1 MIELALGGLLQ
12 QGYQSS
18 YLLNILLCPRS
29 LAVAYLQVDTAGSRH
44 SRYTLVDILVHTG
57 THWWT
62 YWYTQVH
69 TGGHTGTHRYTLVD
83 ILIHTGTHWWTQLA
97 ADIAGTHGAAIDRTE
112 EQRML
117 GVPVGHLK
125 LLFR

>member
-44 SRYTLVDILVHTG
+44 SRYTLVDIL
-57 THWWT
+57 
-62 YWYTQVH
+62 
-69 TGGHTGTHRYTLVD
+69 
-83 ILIHTGTHWWTQLA
+83 IHTGTHWWTQLA
-97 ADIAGTHGAAIDRTE
+97 ADTAGTHWWTY
-112 EQRML
+112 
-117 GVPVGHLK
+117 
-125 LLFR
+125 